1 MSISDYDSSPASFD
15 AMGLAPAVRAAVARA
30 GYETP
35 SAIQAQTIGPMLAGR
50 DVLGQAQTG
59 TGKTAAFAL
68 PILSRL
74 AEAGA
79 GAGKPRVLVLAPTR
93 ELAMQVAAAFDTYGA
108 SITGFSSV
116 AIYGGAPYGPQ
127 LTALKRGVDVVVATP
142 GRVIDHLKRGSLD
155 LSALEWLVLDEAD
168 EMLRMGFI
176 DDVAWIFDQAPAE
189 RQVALFSA
197 TMPGAIRKIAAQ
209 HMQEPVHITVA
220 AATGTA
226 DNIRQRY
233 WIVGRGVSKSE
244 ALARLLEAEPYDAMI
259 VFARTKKT
267 TETIAEE
274 VAARGIACAALNG
287 DVAQAQRERV
297 VAQVKSGQIDV
308 IVATDVA
315 ARGLDVERISH
326 VINFDMPADPESYI
340 HRIGRTG
347 RAGRAGD
354 AILFATAKDK
364 GRFKAIERATRQSI
378 EPMDLPTPAEINA
391 RHVERFN
398 SRLAE
403 TLASDDLSGER
414 ALVADLC
421 EREAVAP
428 IALAAALARL
438 AQGDRRLYLG
448 ASGSP
453 ATPAPDKAKPKPATS
468 GPMRA
473 YRIEIGRKQA
483 VAPGHI
489 VGAII
494 NESGLDN
501 AQIGRIDIRDAY
513 TLLELP
519 GDLPEE
525 TLAHLKT
532 VAIGQNRL
540 GLSVSDEPLSERP
553 ATRPRKKMTGLD
565 ARGKKPRHAKSAK
578 AAKKKKTPTATAKRR
593 VKPAGR

>member
-1 MSISDYDSSPASFD
+1 M
-15 AMGLAPAVRAAVARA
+15 
-30 GYETP
+30 
-35 SAIQAQTIGPMLAGR
+35 
-50 DVLGQAQTG
+50 
-59 TGKTAAFAL
+59 
-68 PILSRL
+68 
-74 AEAGA
+74 
-79 GAGKPRVLVLAPTR
+79 
-93 ELAMQVAAAFDTYGA
+93 
-108 SITGFSSV
+108 
-116 AIYGGAPYGPQ
+116 
-127 LTALKRGVDVVVATP
+127 
-142 GRVIDHLKRGSLD
+142 
-155 LSALEWLVLDEAD
+155 
-168 EMLRMGFI
+168 
-176 DDVAWIFDQAPAE
+176 
-189 RQVALFSA
+189 
-197 TMPGAIRKIAAQ
+197 
-209 HMQEPVHITVA
+209 
-220 AATGTA
+220 
-226 DNIRQRY
+226 
-233 WIVGRGVSKSE
+233 
-244 ALARLLEAEPYDAMI
+244 
-259 VFARTKKT
+259 
-267 TETIAEE
+267 
-274 VAARGIACAALNG
+274 AC
-287 DVAQAQRERV
+287 
-297 VAQVKSGQIDV
+297 
-308 IVATDVA
+308 
-315 ARGLDVERISH
+315 ISH

-391 RHVERFN
+391 RHVERFQT
-398 SRLAE
+398 RLAE
-403 TLASDDLSGER
+403 ALAADDLSGER
-414 ALVADLC
+414 ALVAEFC
-421 EREAVAP
+421 EREAVAS
-428 IALAAALARL
+428 IELAAALARL

-453 ATPAPDKAKPKPATS
+453 ATPTPDKPKPATS
-468 GPMRA
+468 GPLRA

-532 VAIGQNRL
+532 VAIRQNRL

-553 ATRPRKKMTGLD
+553 ATRPQKKTTGLD